1 MSDRMWGGDEKSSP
15 SFFPRDDQ
23 YFSLFVIFISLV
35 SLVVR
40 PGYFFVL
47 QICSV
52 NLYLYNK
59 KRYGRKT
66 ISVQSR

>member
-23 YFSLFVIFISLV
+23 YFSLFIISISFV

-40 PGYFFVL
+40 PGYFLSFKYAPL
-47 QICSV
+47 IFIFTI
-52 NLYLYNK
+52 K

>member
-23 YFSLFVIFISLV
+23 YFSLFIISISFV

-40 PGYFFVL
+40 PGYFLSFKYAPL
-47 QICSV
+47 IFIL
-52 NLYLYNK
+52 NNK
-59 KRYGRKT
+59 KK
-66 ISVQSR
+66 IWKKNN

>member
-23 YFSLFVIFISLV
+23 YFTLLIISISLV

-40 PGYFFVL
+40 PGYFLSFILKCPIPNFVL
-47 QICSV
+47 QE
-52 NLYLYNK
+52 
-59 KRYGRKT
+59 KT
-66 ISVQSR
+66 DV

>member
-15 SFFPRDDQ
+15 SFFPKDDQ
-23 YFSLFVIFISLV
+23 YFSLLIISISFV

-47 QICSV
+47 HSEMP
-52 NLYLYNK
+52 N
-59 KRYGRKT
+59 
-66 ISVQSR
+66 S